1 MYGGKPQFCGEVMRR
16 LLAAST
22 FQRMA
27 DLTMLLAGPVL
38 AGQFCGEDGISVL
51 NLTLPVYALGMLLS
65 MLNSTGACYRYTY
78 EVGRCREEE
87 AHRQFGQAVIFA
99 VVAGAVL
106 ALLAWWGRD
115 AYYDF
120 MGVSDKLYPLFYEY
134 WPFFLLMLAL
144 DPLLTLLQTAVYS
157 DGDARVCSTSVGV
170 QLAGIVI
177 LPCCLCP
184 MMGIAGISLGV
195 AGGGLLACLVCL
207 LHFLRRENSMRFR
220 LHFRWRDFFYNA
232 KYSLDDAFPLFYS
245 GLFALVLTKY
255 VVWLAGEA
263 YLPVLTVVI
272 GLVDACIITDAIGQ
286 AVQPLVSVCRGEG
299 NRAGIR
305 KAMRLATKW
314 AVAEGILLSALLYFG
329 AGQLPEA
336 LNIDDPSL
344 LGEVE
349 LAGRILTPIPLA
361 YSLLYLYGSYYLMM
375 ERVKLSLGILL
386 VRDLAAS
393 LALPLCFGWCFG
405 LHGVWLGVALAPV
418 ATLALAAAFVLVRH
432 GRGMFPLLLE
442 RDGLNV
448 LSRDLVLNT
457 ENIFT
462 LQRHVEEFLKLHH
475 VGEETRFKVLLLVEE
490 LYMLTLEK
498 NSGRRIV
505 AECTI
510 SMGPEITFASRDTGI
525 IFDITDADSP
535 VSSFRSF
542 VVSSMMEQHRRHR
555 YLLTT
560 SFNRQ
565 LFRFPAV

>member
-1 MYGGKPQFCGEVMRR
+1 MIGRRAQFCVVEMRR
-16 LLAAST
+16 LLATAT
-22 FQRMA
+22 FQR
-27 DLTMLLAGPVL
+27 LAELVVGMTGMVA
-38 AGQFCGEDGISVL
+38 AGQFYGEDGISVV
-51 NLTLPVYALGMLLS
+51 NITLPVLALGLLLS
-65 MLNSTGACYRYTY
+65 VLNATGAGYRYSY
-78 EVGRCREEE
+78 ELGRCDVEE
-87 AHRQFGQAVIFA
+87 AYRQYGQG
-99 VVAGAVL
+99 VVFSVVSGLVL
-106 ALLAWWGRD
+106 ALVCLVGRD
-115 AYYDF
+115 AYYAF
-120 MGVSDKLYPLFYEY
+120 MGVSDKLYPLYYEY
-134 WPFFLLMLAL
+134 WPYLLLL
-144 DPLLTLLQTAVYS
+144 LVVDPPLTLLQTAVYN
-157 DGDARVCSTSVGV
+157 DGDSRTCMVAIAV
-170 QLAGIVI
+170 QLAGNLV
-177 LPCCLCP
+177 LPYWFCSL
-184 MMGIAGISLGV
+184 MGMGGIGLGV
-195 AGGGLLACLVCL
+195 ASSSVLALLVCL
-207 LHFLRRENSMRFR
+207 LHFVRPGNSI
-220 LHFRWRDFFYNA
+220 HFRRHFKWRDFAYNA
-232 KYSLDDAFPLFYS
+232 RFSLDDALPLLYS
-245 GLFALVLTKY
+245 GLFSLILTKFIIGMY
-255 VVWLAGEA
+255 GET

-272 GLVDACIITDAIGQ
+272 FLVELCVVTDAIGQ

-405 LHGVWLGVALAPV
+405 LRGVWLGVALAPV

-525 IFDITDADSP
+525 VFDITDADSP

-542 VVSSMMEQHRRHR
+542 VVSSMMEHHRRHR